1 MRRQSDSARED
12 AEFRRSL
19 RVEMAAMR
27 GNGCEAC
34 LLTPVGV
41 WPPRPFDDL
50 HEVLSRARGG
60 DVRDWGNILL
70 VCRSCHNWITTHPA
84 DAERLGLSRSMTAN
98 ERARRLH
105 PWSVPND
112 SKDAVELDHGDD

>member
-1 MRRQSDSARED
+1 MRRQSKKAHED
-12 AEFRRSL
+12 VEYRRSL

-27 GNGCEAC
+27 GNACEAC

-60 DVRDWGNILL
+60 DVRDWGNIIL
-70 VCRSCHNWITTHPA
+70 VCRPCHNWITTHPA
-84 DAERLGLSRSMTAN
+84 QSEELGLSRSMSAH
-98 ERARRLH
+98 ERSQRLH
-105 PWSVPND
+105 PWAAPNSSTD
-112 SKDAVELDHGDD
+112 DVELDHDDD